1 VRPSFVTSHAG
12 RMSLTRHLS
21 AGRGPVWDWFAAN
34 FPKTQGLSTV
44 ANRGL
49 RRGCEV
55 GVEPSGH
62 AHNGALDDASPAP
75 GSALRVVVLSSS
87 RARTQWA
94 CPLPSPRG
102 SDSALV
108 GTAVGYLL
116 TAQLAPDALDDS
128 VAVAG
133 ALKLDR
139 RARGSE
145 LPSVAAERAIQR
157 IGQMHSTNPGA
168 AYLSDAAW
176 RELCQLAVVL
186 ARCEQWFRAEL
197 AVLDFMTPLLTWA
210 GGGLSKLADELAG
223 TPTLSDLHSLGR
235 VAWEDWGRLSAEAPL
250 HVGPAFAQSG
260 ALGGADADIIAAGVL
275 LDFKASSQ
283 ERVVGRK
290 ELWQLLGYLLA
301 DTDDDYAITR
311 VGFAALRWR
320 NSTFWEAGDFLWEL
334 GGGCRSLADRRREFA
349 ELLAALPVRRRRG
362 RFVTPAMKPS

>member
-1 VRPSFVTSHAG
+1 MTSHPG

-34 FPKTQGLSTV
+34 FPKTQGVSTV
-44 ANRGL
+44 ANRRL
-49 RRGCEV
+49 RSGCEV
-55 GVEPSGH
+55 VVKPSG
-62 AHNGALDDASPAP
+62 AALDGALDDGSPAP
-75 GSALRVVVLSSS
+75 GSGLRVVVLSSP
-87 RARTQWA
+87 RAKTHWA
-94 CPLPSPRG
+94 CPLPSPPG

-108 GTAVGYLL
+108 GTAVGYVL
-116 TAQLAPDALDDS
+116 TAQLAPDALGGS

-145 LPSVAAERAIQR
+145 LPSAAAQRAIQR
-157 IGQMHSTNPGA
+157 IGQMHASHADA
-168 AYLSDAAW
+168 ASPSDATW

-210 GGGLSKLADELAG
+210 GGE
-223 TPTLSDLHSLGR
+223 LSDLADALAAPPTLADLDALGR
-235 VAWEDWGRLSAEAPL
+235 VAWEDWGHLSTEASL
-250 HVGPAFAQSG
+250 HVEPGFAQSG
-260 ALGGADADIIAAGVL
+260 ALGGADADIIAAGLL

-283 ERVVGRK
+283 EGVVGRR

-301 DTDDDYAITR
+301 DTYDEYAIRR

-320 NSTFWEAGDFLWEL
+320 NSTYWEAGDFLWEL

-349 ELLAALPVRRRRG
+349 ELLAELPARP
-362 RFVTPAMKPS
+362 PARTHRDT